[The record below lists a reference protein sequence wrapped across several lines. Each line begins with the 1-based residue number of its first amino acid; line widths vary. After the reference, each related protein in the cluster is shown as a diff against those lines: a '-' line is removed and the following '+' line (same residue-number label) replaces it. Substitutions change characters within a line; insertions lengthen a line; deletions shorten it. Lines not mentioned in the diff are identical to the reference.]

1 MEHTLFAI
9 GERLGRQD
17 MRQDDLE
24 ERIERLETIV
34 QIVKDFGLRILILIA
49 LWSAVFGGLA
59 SAPWSGEITATILKR
74 LIGS

>member
-1 MEHTLFAI
+1 MEHTLFVI
-9 GERLGRQD
+9 GERLGRQEI
-17 MRQDDLE
+17 RQDDLE
-24 ERIERLETIV
+24 GRIERIETIV
-34 QIVKDFGLRILILIA
+34 KVVKEFGLRISILIA